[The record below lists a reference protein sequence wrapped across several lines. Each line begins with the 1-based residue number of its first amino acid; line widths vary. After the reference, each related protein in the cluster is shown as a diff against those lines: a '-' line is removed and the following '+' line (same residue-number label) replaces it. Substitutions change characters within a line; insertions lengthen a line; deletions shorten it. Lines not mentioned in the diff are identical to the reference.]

1 MALQKLFKTPNEI
14 LLGYE
19 ELNKKGGR
27 KVYLRGRVL
36 NTGKVSLYL
45 YANEDGKVFRQT
57 LGSSLVPELTQDL
70 KNQNK
75 EVLRLAMIQAD
86 TINANMER
94 EVAGLPQKRKSR
106 IPLAEYIGALAE
118 RAKADGRKGRW
129 YELRS
134 LKKHVENCDPK
145 ILVSNADAKFVR
157 AFIHYTE
164 TEAKDTHYKGN
175 KGDGKKLAEN
185 TRWTFCRNLKSV
197 FKQAIREHLLS
208 SNPFLELERKELPHI
223 QLDRRE
229 YLTVED
235 VRQLMATPCKS
246 EAIRNCF
253 LFCCFVG
260 LRYGDAKALRWKDVG
275 RDDNGLFVSIIQQ
288 KTKEPLR
295 AYISKVAEQ
304 FMPPMEEN
312 AADGGKV
319 FHLPNNTYC
328 NKIVK
333 QWAKDAKVKKN
344 ITFHVSRHTAATMLL
359 NLDAALEVVAKQL
372 GHKRTSTTE
381 IYAKIIGRTQSV
393 AVNKQD
399 SLFADSIEKE
409 TEKE

>member
-1 MALQKLFKTPNEI
+1 MALQKLFKTPEQI
-14 LLGYE
+14 LSGYD
-19 ELNKKGGR
+19 ELSKKGGR

-57 LGSSLVPELTQDL
+57 LGSSLVPELTQDI
-70 KNQNK
+70 KNHNK

-94 EVAGLPQKRKSR
+94 EAAGLPQRRKSKIR
-106 IPLAEYIGALAE
+106 LAEYIEILAD
-118 RAKADGRKGRW
+118 RAKADGRTGRW

-134 LKKHVENCDPK
+134 LGKHVTRCDPN
-145 ILVSNADAKFVR
+145 ILICNADAKFVR

-164 TEAKDTHYKGN
+164 TDAIDTHYKNG
-175 KGDGKKLAEN
+175 KGKDKKLAEN

-208 SNPFLELERKELPHI
+208 VNPFADLERKELPHI

-235 VRQLMATPCKS
+235 VRKLIATPCKS
-246 EAIRNCF
+246 VAIRDCF

-260 LRYGDAKALRWKDVG
+260 LRYGDVRALTWGDVG

-288 KTKEPLR
+288 KTKNPLR
-295 AYISKVAEQ
+295 AYISNVAEQ
-304 FMPPMEEN
+304 FMPTRDKDVS
-312 AADGGKV
+312 DGGKV
-319 FHLPNNTYC
+319 FKLPNNTYC
-328 NKIVK
+328 NKILK
-333 QWAKDAKVKKN
+333 KWADDAGVTKHV
-344 ITFHVSRHTAATMLL
+344 TFHASRHTAATMLL
-359 NLDAALEVVAKQL
+359 NLGTSLEVVAKQL
-372 GHKRTSTTE
+372 GHERTSTTE
-381 IYAKIIGRTQSV
+381 IYAKIIGRTQ
-393 AVNKQD
+393 AIAIQKQD
-399 SLFADSIEKE
+399 SLFLDSE
-409 TEKE
+409 TEETGKE